1 MSELRSRSLGI
12 PGRLL
17 DLQELRY
24 FTLRIIPELLN
35 HFYILKPLLH
45 TFMNEGALFFLLT
58 MQTTDMYIRLE
69 GMKFYAYHGVLP
81 QENLVGANY
90 YIDLK
95 LKTDF
100 SRAAETDE
108 LEGTVNYADIH
119 AVVKEEMQITS
130 QLLEHVCQ
138 RIARRIFHDFPSI
151 ETIDISLFKENPPM
165 GACAQRIGVEAHY
178 IR

>member
-1 MSELRSRSLGI
+1 M
-12 PGRLL
+12 
-17 DLQELRY
+17 QA
-24 FTLRIIPELLN
+24 N
-35 HFYILKPLLH
+35 H
-45 TFMNEGALFFLLT
+45 
-58 MQTTDMYIRLE
+58 MYIRME
-69 GMKFYAYHGVLP
+69 GMKFYAFHGVLP

-100 SRAAETDE
+100 SHAAETDE

-119 AVVKEEMQITS
+119 AAVKEEMRITS

-138 RIARRIFHDFPSI
+138 RIARRIFHDFPTI
-151 ETIDISLFKENPPM
+151 ESIDISLFKENPPM

>member
-1 MSELRSRSLGI
+1 
-12 PGRLL
+12 
-17 DLQELRY
+17 
-24 FTLRIIPELLN
+24 
-35 HFYILKPLLH
+35 
-45 TFMNEGALFFLLT
+45 
-58 MQTTDMYIRLE
+58 MQATHMYIRLE

-100 SRAAETDE
+100 SHAAETDE

-119 AVVKEEMQITS
+119 AAVKEEMRITS

-138 RIARRIFHDFPSI
+138 RIARRIFHYFPTI
-151 ETIDISLFKENPPM
+151 ESIDISLFKENPPM

>member
-1 MSELRSRSLGI
+1 
-12 PGRLL
+12 
-17 DLQELRY
+17 
-24 FTLRIIPELLN
+24 
-35 HFYILKPLLH
+35 
-45 TFMNEGALFFLLT
+45 
-58 MQTTDMYIRLE
+58 MQATPMYIRLE

-81 QENLVGANY
+81 QEKLVGANY

-119 AVVKEEMQITS
+119 SAVKEEMQITS

-138 RIARRIFHDFPSI
+138 RIARRIFHDFPTI

-165 GACAQRIGVEAHY
+165 GACAQRIGVEAYY